1 MTVEKTDPWPPFGIT
16 PAIDSKMAAELLAD
30 AFRSMGRPEE
40 EILRPNRAAHALAV
54 MATERDMRMVMQ
66 QGCFTIHRSSAWSD
80 LDLRNDAAQFLACL
94 IIEKADILQFA
105 RELHTLGIREGD
117 IFPDLEHLALEV
129 SHLLYPNE

>member
-1 MTVEKTDPWPPFGIT
+1 
-16 PAIDSKMAAELLAD
+16 
-30 AFRSMGRPEE
+30 
-40 EILRPNRAAHALAV
+40 
-54 MATERDMRMVMQ
+54 MRMVMQ

-117 IFPDLEHLALEV
+117 IFQTLNTLP
-129 SHLLYPNE
+129 